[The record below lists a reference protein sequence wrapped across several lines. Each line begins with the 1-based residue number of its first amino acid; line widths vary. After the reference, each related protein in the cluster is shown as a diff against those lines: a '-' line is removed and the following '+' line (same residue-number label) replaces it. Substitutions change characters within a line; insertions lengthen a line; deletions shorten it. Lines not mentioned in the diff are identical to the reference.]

1 MAKRSN
7 QLRQPGQ
14 GEQAAPN
21 LYGRDSEDMG
31 DMDADIYIGSLTIED
46 SGRNLGFLNEP
57 RPQSLSS
64 LPADR
69 HPAKVYLKRLAPGSQ
84 PTMRNALQ
92 IVAELLTA
100 GSCNW
105 ETMPW
110 AALRAQHTKALRT
123 DLAYRYAPATVN
135 KMLAAVRGVL
145 REAFELEL
153 IGSEDYQRAVSVRSV
168 KGDRL
173 LRGRA
178 LLAGELRALF
188 AVCKG
193 DGSPAGARDAA
204 LLAVLYGSGLRRSEA
219 VALDVA
225 DYGQEQE
232 SLRVRAGKG
241 NRERMVYLAA
251 GQGVLIDRWLAR
263 RGTHAGPLFCAV
275 AKGGTI
281 QARRLSDRAVLYIA
295 QRRGKAAGVA
305 HFSPHDL
312 RRTMIGDLLDAG
324 ADISTVQRIAGHA
337 QVTTTTRYDR
347 RDERTKKRA
356 AHLLHIPG
364 ED

>member
-1 MAKRSN
+1 MNKSDELGET
-7 QLRQPGQ
+7 QQPEPAEA
-14 GEQAAPN
+14 EQYTLVPYNATTEPRLLSLA
-21 LYGRDSEDMG
+21 
-31 DMDADIYIGSLTIED
+31 SLTA
-46 SGRNLGFLNEP
+46 
-57 RPQSLSS
+57 

-84 PTMRNALQ
+84 TTMRNALQ
-92 IVAELLTA
+92 IAAELLTA
-100 GSCNW
+100 RRCTW
-105 ETMPW
+105 ETIPW

-153 IGSEDYQRAVSVRSV
+153 IGAEDYHRAVSVRSV
-168 KGDRL
+168 KGERL

-178 LLAGELRALF
+178 LQAGELRALF
-188 AVCKG
+188 SVCRHDK
-193 DGSPAGARDAA
+193 SPAGARGAA

-219 VALDVA
+219 VGLDVA
-225 DYGQEQE
+225 DYEQAGE
-232 SLRVRAGKG
+232 SLRVRSGKG

-251 GQGVLIDRWLAR
+251 GQGALIDKWLAL
-263 RGTHAGPLFCAV
+263 RGAHSGPLFCAV
-275 AKGGTI
+275 AKGGKI
-281 QARRLSDRAVLYIA
+281 QARRLSDRAVLYITR
-295 QRRGKAAGVA
+295 RRGKAAGVA

-324 ADISTVQRIAGHA
+324 ADISTVQRFAGHA

-347 RDERTKKRA
+347 RDEGTKKRV

>member
-1 MAKRSN
+1 MKMP
-7 QLRQPGQ
+7 LPMQPGQ
-14 GEQAAPN
+14 DGPIPYVPSDETMDHWNGSDNAQDGVVENDIKGLIAGALTPRYN
-21 LYGRDSEDMG
+21 L
-31 DMDADIYIGSLTIED
+31 T
-46 SGRNLGFLNEP
+46 P
-57 RPQSLSS
+57 LSS

-69 HPAKVYLKRLAPGSQ
+69 HPAKVYLKRLAAGSQ
-84 PTMRNALQ
+84 PTMRNALN
-92 IVAELLTA
+92 IIAEILTA
-100 GSCNW
+100 GRCNW

-145 REAFELEL
+145 REAFELDLMTAE
-153 IGSEDYQRAVSVRSV
+153 EYQRAISVRAV
-168 KGDRL
+168 KGERL

-178 LLAGELRALF
+178 LRAGELRALF
-188 AVCKG
+188 AVCRHDKT
-193 DGSPAGARDAA
+193 PAGARDGA

-219 VALDVA
+219 VALDVG
-225 DYGQEQE
+225 DYGREEE

-251 GQGVLIDRWLAR
+251 GQGSLIDRWLAV
-263 RGTHAGPLFCAV
+263 RGSAAGPLFRAV
-275 AKGGTI
+275 AKGGKI
-281 QARRLSDRAVLYIA
+281 QARRLSDRAVLYIVE
-295 QRRGKAAGVA
+295 RRGKAAGLA

-324 ADISTVQRIAGHA
+324 ADISTVQKLAGHA

-347 RDERTKKRA
+347 RDEGSKKRA
-356 AHLLHIPG
+356 AGLLHIPS